1 VSAASKAVNADGR
14 GGAGC
19 PTNSFR
25 GIPRFTH
32 PRIQM
37 RRTLV
42 FACLVFPSLVAAQGR
57 PKSFSHAD
65 SLRGSDGPGRSW
77 WDASFY
83 DLHVS
88 VNPADSSI
96 RGYNAITYRVLKPA
110 TRMQIDLQLPLEVD
124 SMVQDGSRLEF
135 NRDSNAFFVALKAAQ
150 RAGARKTISVYYH
163 GRPTAAKRPPW
174 DGGFIW
180 QRDSLGNRWVAT
192 ANEGFGASAWWPNK
206 DYLADEPD
214 SQRIAI
220 TVPDSM
226 IDVSNGRLRGTT
238 HNSDGTT
245 TYEWFVSEPINNY
258 NVEVNAGGY
267 AHFSDTFNGEKGQL
281 SLDFWPLAYH
291 VDTAKVQFQQAKT
304 MLECFEHWFGP
315 YPWYKDGYKLIEAPH
330 LGMEH
335 QSGVAYGNHYKNGY
349 AGRDLSG
356 TGWGMKWDFIIVHE
370 SAHEWWGNNI
380 TAKDQADMWIHESF
394 ANYSEGIYT
403 ECRDGKQ
410 AGAEYIIGSRSR
422 IQNDRPI
429 IAPYG
434 VNAEGSG
441 DMYYKGGSMLH
452 TIRQLVDN
460 DEKWRGILRGLQS
473 TFWHQTV
480 TAAQVET
487 YILRQA
493 GIDLSKVFEQYLTTT
508 MVPQLE
514 YRAANG
520 DISYRWQNVVPG
532 FAMPV
537 RANGVWLKPTT
548 QWKSGVKGDSLTVDK
563 NFYVEAKA
571 APPT

>member
-1 VSAASKAVNADGR
+1 
-14 GGAGC
+14 
-19 PTNSFR
+19 
-25 GIPRFTH
+25 
-32 PRIQM
+32 M
-37 RRTLV
+37 RRV
-42 FACLVFPSLVAAQGR
+42 FILACLVYPSLVAAQR
-57 PKSFSHAD
+57 QPRSFSHAD
-65 SLRGSDGPGRSW
+65 TLRGSNGPGRSW

-83 DLHVS
+83 DLHVT

-96 RGYNAITYRVLKPA
+96 RGYNSITYRVLEPA
-110 TRMQIDLQLPLEVD
+110 TRMQLDLQLPLEVD
-124 SMVQDGSRLEF
+124 SMVQDGNRLEF
-135 NRDSNAFFVALKAAQ
+135 SRDSNAFFVALKAAQ
-150 RAGARKTISVYYH
+150 RAGTRKTISVYYH
-163 GRPTAAKRPPW
+163 GKPTVAKRPPW

-180 QRDSLGNRWVAT
+180 QRDSLGDRWVAT

-226 IDVSNGRLRGTT
+226 IDVSNGRLRATT
-238 HNSDGTT
+238 HNADGTMA
-245 TYEWFVSEPINNY
+245 YEWFVSEPINNY
-258 NVEVNAGGY
+258 NVEVNAGHY
-267 AHFSDTFNGEKGQL
+267 AHFSDTLKGERGTL
-281 SLDFWPLAYH
+281 TLDFWPLAYH
-291 VDTAKVQFQQAKT
+291 VDTAKVQFQQATT
-304 MLECFEHWFGP
+304 MIECFEHWFGP

-403 ECRDGKQ
+403 ECRDGKE
-410 AGAEYIIGSRSR
+410 AGAEYIIGSRTR

-452 TIRQLVDN
+452 TIRQLVND
-460 DEKWRGILRGLQS
+460 DEKWRQVLRGLQS

-480 TAAQVET
+480 TAAQIEDYMSRRSGV
-487 YILRQA
+487 
-493 GIDLSKVFEQYLTTT
+493 GLSKVFEQYLTTT
-508 MVPQLE
+508 MVPLLE

-520 DISYRWQNVVPG
+520 EISYRWQNVVPG

-548 QWKSGVKGDSLTVDK
+548 QWKSGLKGDSLTVDK

>member
-1 VSAASKAVNADGR
+1 MHMR
-14 GGAGC
+14 GAFIVGC
-19 PTNSFR
+19 
-25 GIPRFTH
+25 
-32 PRIQM
+32 
-37 RRTLV
+37 L
-42 FACLVFPSLVAAQGR
+42 ALPSVIAAQR
-57 PKSFSHAD
+57 APKVFSHAD
-65 SLRGSDGPGRSW
+65 TLRGSNGPGRAW

-83 DLHVS
+83 DLHVA

-110 TRMQIDLQLPLEVD
+110 ARMQIDLQLPLEVD
-124 SMVQDGSRLEF
+124 SMVQDGHRLRF
-135 NRDSNAFFVALKAAQ
+135 DRDSNAFFVALEAAQ
-150 RAGARKTISVYYH
+150 HTGTRKTISVYYH
-163 GRPTAAKRPPW
+163 GKPTAAKRPPW

-180 QRDSLGNRWVAT
+180 QHDSLGNRWVAT
-192 ANEGFGASAWWPNK
+192 ANEGFGASVWWPNK

-220 TVPDSM
+220 TMPDSM
-226 IDVSNGRLRGTT
+226 TDVSNGRLRSTT
-238 HNSDGTT
+238 HNPDGTT

-258 NVEVNAGGY
+258 NVEVNAGHY
-267 AHFSDTFNGEKGQL
+267 AHFSDTYNGEKGAL
-281 SLDFWPLAYH
+281 TLDFWPLAYH
-291 VDTAKVQFQQAKT
+291 LDTAKVQFQQAKP

-349 AGRDLSG
+349 AGRDLSA

-380 TAKDQADMWIHESF
+380 TAKDGADMWIHESF
-394 ANYSEGIYT
+394 ANYAEGLYT

-410 AGAEYIIGSRSR
+410 AGAEYIIGSRAR

-434 VNAEGSG
+434 VNAEGSE

-452 TIRQLVDN
+452 TIRQLVND
-460 DEKWRGILRGLQS
+460 DEKWRGVLRGLQS

-480 TAAQVET
+480 TAAQIEN
-487 YILRQA
+487 YMSRQS
-493 GIDLSKVFEQYLTTT
+493 GIDLSKVFQQYLTTT
-508 MVPQLE
+508 MVPVLE
-514 YRAANG
+514 YRASNG
-520 DISYRWQNVVPG
+520 ALSYRWQNVVPG

-548 QWKSGVKGDSLTVDK
+548 QWKSGLKGDSLTVDK

-571 APPT
+571 APPM